1 MIIKGLTILL
11 LVFISVLKVKAALTQ
26 EQKDTLLKLHRQARA
41 AVNASNMKELNWDDD
56 LANVAQV
63 NIFKKKLNNRN
74 NNKNLVISKIEN
86 IYIKYLNILY

>member
-1 MIIKGLTILL
+1 MKVKGLITLFL
-11 LVFISVLKVKAALTQ
+11 TSLSALEVKAALTQ
-26 EQKDTLLKLHRQARA
+26 KEKDTLLDLHRQARA